1 MDADIVLFQE
11 AADMLFGKKQKEKAP
26 ETARSRGPL
35 VRRAM
40 RAEGRVQG
48 VGFRYFVQSIARKYG
63 LTGWVMNMPDGTVAM
78 EAQGPEDRVDA
89 FAKDITDQPDG
100 WFIMVTGLK
109 SRDIPQKADEASFVI
124 RMYRRF

>member
-1 MDADIVLFQE
+1 MV
-11 AADMLFGKKQKEKAP
+11 FGKKQKAKAP
-26 ETARSRGPL
+26 ETARSSGPL

-48 VGFRYFVQSIARKYG
+48 VGFRYFVQSAARKYG

-78 EAQGPEDRVDA
+78 EAQGDEDRVDA
-89 FAKDITDQPDG
+89 FAKAITDQPDG
-100 WFIMVTGLK
+100 WYTLVTELR
-109 SRDIPQKADEASFVI
+109 SRDIPPRADEAAFVI